1 MRVVPRSPNGLKMIN
16 QENHSSGG
24 HPKCLPAYCR
34 RQVDRVSRPDHVA
47 SRKNELNSS
56 TLELGPSHC
65 RESMRRLRVSLTI
78 KGNRAIPITLPK
90 KRLDISVVTPY
101 FWLRFLLS
109 RLRQDSWGKGPAKL
123 CRILSSIRCQP
134 HGAHLPWSKAKP
146 DSRLPSEYISPAGC

>member
-90 KRLDISVVTPY
+90 NTLT
-101 FWLRFLLS
+101 LRAELLTFGSGFYYSGVGGTLGEKVLLYCAADFHPLLS
-109 RLRQDSWGKGPAKL
+109 TTWGTPPLVEGQTG
-123 CRILSSIRCQP
+123 LST
-134 HGAHLPWSKAKP
+134 AL
-146 DSRLPSEYISPAGC
+146 